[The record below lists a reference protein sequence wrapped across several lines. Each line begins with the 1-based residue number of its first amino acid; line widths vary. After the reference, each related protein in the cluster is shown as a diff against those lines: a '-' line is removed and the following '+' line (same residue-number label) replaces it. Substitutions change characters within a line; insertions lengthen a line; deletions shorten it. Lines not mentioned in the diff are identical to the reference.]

1 MTDFD
6 ATEFSIIRAN
16 KRSTRNKSSKSLVR
30 GYRVKKEELMLFT
43 FRRKN
48 VQNNSYPGKRF
59 FINREEQSR
68 RKMYSH
74 KQVARVERYASMYYF
89 QQAEF
94 WMEFVSK
101 EKKKKGRN
109 KERKKGKN

>member
-30 GYRVKKEELMLFT
+30 GYRVKKELMLFT

-74 KQVARVERYASMYYF
+74 KQVARVERYASIYYF

>member
-1 MTDFD
+1 
-6 ATEFSIIRAN
+6 
-16 KRSTRNKSSKSLVR
+16 
-30 GYRVKKEELMLFT
+30 MLFT

-74 KQVARVERYASMYYF
+74 KQVARVERYASIYYF

-101 EKKKKGRN
+101 EKKKEETK
-109 KERKKGKN
+109 KEREKLKFNGKIFIHGSEKGINVRRGSVHSVTQ

>member
-1 MTDFD
+1 
-6 ATEFSIIRAN
+6 
-16 KRSTRNKSSKSLVR
+16 
-30 GYRVKKEELMLFT
+30 MLFT

-68 RKMYSH
+68 RKMENGKCIRISKLH
-74 KQVARVERYASMYYF
+74 GSSDMHRYTISSRQNSGWNSF
-89 QQAEF
+89 R
-94 WMEFVSK
+94 K
-101 EKKKKGRN
+101 KKKKGRN